1 MTEQAS
7 LPAIPSAVYYDAD
20 ADNFFRVE
28 DGRSLGMGPEFR
40 AAWHA
45 RRAEFPQQ
53 PGEWS

>member
-1 MTEQAS
+1 MSERD
-7 LPAIPSAVYYDAD
+7 LPEIPAGIHYDEA

-28 DGRSLGMGPEFR
+28 DGRALGMGPEFR